1 MPKYQI
7 DMTVNFSGEVYA
19 ENEDEAL
26 DYFIKN
32 REAYYY
38 ESLESEDIEEL
49 QEEDDEEEGDEDA

>member
-19 ENEDEAL
+19 DSEDEARE
-26 DYFIKN
+26 YFIKN
-32 REAYYY
+32 REAWYY

-49 QEEDDEEEGDEDA
+49 EDDEDEDD